1 MGKTL
6 YDKVWDSHVVHVEA
20 DGTTLLY
27 VDRQLPH
34 EVSSAHR
41 IIARGR
47 DRMLMRRTGMLRKL
61 SCAVGVTLG
70 LVGVLYAQSGADAQ
84 LLAQPPGS
92 QVELEHPPI
101 VAGRQRQPTA
111 EEIDRQRKERD
122 EDREVEELYHEIM
135 RGTKT
140 EPALR
145 P

>member
-1 MGKTL
+1 
-6 YDKVWDSHVVHVEA
+6 
-20 DGTTLLY
+20 
-27 VDRQLPH
+27 
-34 EVSSAHR
+34 
-41 IIARGR
+41 
-47 DRMLMRRTGMLRKL
+47 MLMRRTGMLRKL

-101 VAGRQRQPTA
+101 EAGRQRQPTA

-135 RGTKT
+135 RATKT